1 MPRTSSWTELN
12 RSIHRGC
19 DPYAGFDAGRRTADH
34 QGWHSDHP
42 FLRETLAALRPSVVV
57 EVGVWKG
64 ASSITMAE
72 TMRDRAIDGAVLAV
86 DTWLGSWEHYEHE
99 TFFADLHIQN
109 GYPTLYNTFITN
121 VLDKGVSDFILPL
134 ALDSANAAF
143 VVKRRGIVP
152 DVVHIDAGHD
162 RKAVRNDL
170 DLWWE
175 VLRPG
180 GALICDDYDKTGDI
194 WPSVRDAVDEFLA
207 ETPNVDFEAVPFKAR
222 FTKPVI

>member
-143 VVKRRGIVP
+143 VVKASRDRPRRGP
-152 DVVHIDAGHD
+152 HRRGPRPQGRSERPRLVVGGPQAG
-162 RKAVRNDL
+162 RRADL
-170 DLWWE
+170 
-175 VLRPG
+175 R
-180 GALICDDYDKTGDI
+180 
-194 WPSVRDAVDEFLA
+194 
-207 ETPNVDFEAVPFKAR
+207 
-222 FTKPVI
+222 